1 MLRLNASVP
10 FHILKKIGD
19 LDMLEKVLTT
29 ITNVLVIVNILFLIW
44 ILVSWYNVTQ
54 CNMSIDLVDNL
65 WDLNFFKVFFN

>member
-1 MLRLNASVP
+1 
-10 FHILKKIGD
+10 
-19 LDMLEKVLTT
+19 MLEKVLTT